1 MPHFKKN
8 SEALEIAKLFDPSAS
23 EGPITHIFDE
33 IQKRYELQ
41 LVLVEALGKMD
52 LVQYAPEISLG
63 EITIEGE
70 IKLMTQ
76 KAVLVS
82 KLKNKL
88 PSLLNYFRESGF
100 PLKAI
105 HLRVSPKLKPIATS
119 KDDAYLHHAPL
130 EVSTS
135 SKDAWQ
141 KLLKDIDEDSPVYQE
156 VKKLLKRIN

>member
-23 EGPITHIFDE
+23 DGPITHIFDE

-41 LVLVEALGKMD
+41 LVLVEALGKLD
-52 LVQYAPEISLG
+52 LIQYAQEISLG

-105 HLRVSPKLKPIATS
+105 QLQL
-119 KDDAYLHHAPL
+119 
-130 EVSTS
+130 STG
-135 SKDAWQ
+135 
-141 KLLKDIDEDSPVYQE
+141 
-156 VKKLLKRIN
+156 

>member
-1 MPHFKKN
+1 MPYFKKN
-8 SEALEIAKLFDPSAS
+8 TEALEIAKLFDPSAS

-41 LVLVEALGKMD
+41 LVLVQALGKMD

-105 HLRVSPKLKPIATS
+105 HLKVSPKLTRISTS

-130 EVSTS
+130 EVSPA
-135 SKDAWQ
+135 SKEAWQ
-141 KLLKDIDEDSPVYQE
+141 KLLKEMDEESPVYKE

>member
-8 SEALEIAKLFDPSAS
+8 TEALEIAKLFDPSAS

-33 IQKRYELQ
+33 IQKRSQLQ

-70 IKLMTQ
+70 IKLLTQ
-76 KAVLVS
+76 KAGLVS

-105 HLRVSPKLKPIATS
+105 HLKVSPKLTSIASS
-119 KDDAYLHHAPL
+119 KDDAYLHRDPL
-130 EVSTS
+130 EASSS
-135 SKDAWQ
+135 SKEAWQ
-141 KLLKDIDEDSPVYQE
+141 KLLKEMDEESPVYQE

>member
-8 SEALEIAKLFDPSAS
+8 TEAREIAKLFDPSAS

-33 IQKRYELQ
+33 IQKRYQLQ

-52 LVQYAPEISLG
+52 LVQYASEVSLG

-105 HLRVSPKLKPIATS
+105 HLKVSPKLSPITTS
-119 KDDAYLHHAPL
+119 KDDAYLHQAPL
-130 EVSTS
+130 EVSSS
-135 SKDAWQ
+135 SKEAWQ
-141 KLLKDIDEDSPVYQE
+141 KLLKEIDEDSPVYQE
-156 VKKLLKRIN
+156 IKNLLKRIN

>member
-1 MPHFKKN
+1 MPNFKKN
-8 SEALEIAKLFDPSAS
+8 SEALEIAKFFDPSTS
-23 EGPITHIFDE
+23 DGPITHIFDE
-33 IQKRYELQ
+33 IQKRHELQ
-41 LVLVEALGKMD
+41 LILEQALGKMD
-52 LVQYAPEISLG
+52 LVQYAPEIFLG

-105 HLRVSPKLKPIATS
+105 HLKVSPKITPISTA
-119 KDDAYLHHAPL
+119 KDDSYLHHAPL

-141 KLLKDIDEDSPVYQE
+141 NLLKETDEDSPVYQA

>member
-8 SEALEIAKLFDPSAS
+8 TEALEIAKLFDPSAS

-70 IKLMTQ
+70 IKLITQ

-105 HLRVSPKLKPIATS
+105 HLKVSPKLTSIATS
-119 KDDAYLHHAPL
+119 KDDAYLHRNPL
-130 EVSTS
+130 EASAS
-135 SKDAWQ
+135 SKEAWQ
-141 KLLKDIDEDSPVYQE
+141 KLLKEMDEESPVYQE

>member
-8 SEALEIAKLFDPSAS
+8 TEALEIAKLFDPSAS

-33 IQKRYELQ
+33 IQKRNALQ
-41 LVLVEALGKMD
+41 LVLVQALGKMD

-105 HLRVSPKLKPIATS
+105 HLKVSPKLTPIATF
-119 KDDAYLHHAPL
+119 KDDTYLHHPPL
-130 EVSTS
+130 EVSHS
-135 SKDAWQ
+135 SKEAWQ
-141 KLLKDIDEDSPVYQE
+141 KLLKEMDEDSPVFKE

>member
-8 SEALEIAKLFDPSAS
+8 TEALEIAKLFDPSAS

-33 IQKRYELQ
+33 IQKRNALQ
-41 LVLVEALGKMD
+41 LVLVQALGKMD

-105 HLRVSPKLKPIATS
+105 HLKVSPKLTPIATS
-119 KDDAYLHHAPL
+119 KDDTYLHHPPL
-130 EVSTS
+130 EVSHS
-135 SKDAWQ
+135 SKEAWQ
-141 KLLKDIDEDSPVYQE
+141 KLLKEMDEDSPVFKE

>member
-8 SEALEIAKLFDPSAS
+8 TEALEIAKLFDPSAS

-33 IQKRYELQ
+33 IQKRDALQ
-41 LVLVEALGKMD
+41 LVLVEALGKMG
-52 LVQYAPEISLG
+52 LVQYASEVSLG

-76 KAVLVS
+76 KAVLIS

-105 HLRVSPKLKPIATS
+105 HLKVSPKLTPLTTS
-119 KDDAYLHHAPL
+119 KDAAYLHHDPL
-130 EVSTS
+130 EVSPS
-135 SKDAWQ
+135 GKEAWQ
-141 KLLKDIDEDSPVYQE
+141 KLLMEMDEESPVYEE

>member
-8 SEALEIAKLFDPSAS
+8 TEAREIAKLFDPSAS

-33 IQKRYELQ
+33 IQKRSQLQ

-70 IKLMTQ
+70 IKLITK

-105 HLRVSPKLKPIATS
+105 HLKVSPKLTPIATS
-119 KDDAYLHHAPL
+119 KDDAYLHHDPL
-130 EVSTS
+130 EASPS
-135 SKDAWQ
+135 SKEAWQ
-141 KLLKDIDEDSPVYQE
+141 KLLKEMDEESPVYKE